1 MYHFMLYLE
10 VLVIRHIYGRAVER
24 KYSCSEVPSQ
34 MQAQQLYA
42 LRRKVFIGE
51 MIEYT
56 TGSRNDREV
65 RVGYCNH
72 CR

>member
-1 MYHFMLYLE
+1 MVGGEGCVCVDLTRDRLALE
-10 VLVIRHIYGRAVER
+10 R
-24 KYSCSEVPSQ
+24 
-34 MQAQQLYA
+34 QAQQLYA

>member
-1 MYHFMLYLE
+1 VYCALCRYCRRAGLHISFTRDRLALE
-10 VLVIRHIYGRAVER
+10 R
-24 KYSCSEVPSQ
+24 
-34 MQAQQLYA
+34 QAQQLYA

-51 MIEYT
+51 MLEYT
-56 TGSRNDREV
+56 TGSRNDQEV

>member
-1 MYHFMLYLE
+1 MCVDLTRDRLALE
-10 VLVIRHIYGRAVER
+10 RH
-24 KYSCSEVPSQ
+24 
-34 MQAQQLYA
+34 AQQLYA